1 MNPFISLSLFVIL
14 LSFFIILNAHSSYD
28 ETKARP
34 ILNSLSMVFTNQQSP
49 ADINASETNRKGA
62 SEGQGNSIDKIEG
75 LFSSEIAGVKAKQ
88 NRMGTELRMRLP
100 FSVFEQKIMSSLSG
114 NAAVGPAGQQAFFL
128 PTLVSLLDLQDKKPY
143 KMEMVVHASAADSL
157 ERQSA
162 AKRLSAISSK
172 MEGAGLPKKLI
183 TIGLSDD
190 ADSSVIDIYFHRYH
204 PVSNLDTERVGGG
217 S

>member
-114 NAAVGPAGQQAFFL
+114 NAAVGPAGQQAFSSL
-128 PTLVSLLDLQDKKPY
+128 HWCLCSICKTKNPTKWRWWFMPPQRIPWN
-143 KMEMVVHASAADSL
+143 
-157 ERQSA
+157 
-162 AKRLSAISSK
+162 AKAP
-172 MEGAGLPKKLI
+172 PK
-183 TIGLSDD
+183 DCPR
-190 ADSSVIDIYFHRYH
+190 F
-204 PVSNLDTERVGGG
+204 RVRWKAPACRKN
-217 S
+217 